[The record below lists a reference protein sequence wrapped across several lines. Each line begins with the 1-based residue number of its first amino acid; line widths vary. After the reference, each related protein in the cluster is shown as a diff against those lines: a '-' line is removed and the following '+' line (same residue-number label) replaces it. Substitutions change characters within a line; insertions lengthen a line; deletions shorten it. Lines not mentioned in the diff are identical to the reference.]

1 MWESDDGFRV
11 CYVGLIN
18 VRDLTLINVRDHVF
32 RCGCTTHVDLEM
44 GYRNCMGSSIG
55 IVNWN

>member
-1 MWESDDGFRV
+1 M
-11 CYVGLIN
+11 GLIN